1 MHDRADPEL
10 DEQLRYDA
18 ERDID
23 WSPRQPRPVFAALR
37 RDTIAVAEALE
48 TLRPWLER
56 ANVARGD
63 ILATGSRIGLVRED
77 VWPRRDGSYGVLS
90 LDSLL
95 KTDSDVNA
103 ALFPDTAR
111 AQRNLRN
118 ARLRDDNRKIWRLA
132 GHAGPGLHRAKREQ
146 IDDGALGSGEPYELD
161 AGPDDAFRARSGIP
175 NLSRDRHVDGRT
187 ELQAH
192 RNTTA
197 QMQPE
202 LTVVPHAEKFH
213 WVGVAQVD
221 PHAERRDV
229 DDCALSPQIRRFVLD
244 MAKTH
249 PESRL
254 AFYPSAILHGLS
266 SQ

>member
-10 DEQLRYDA
+10 DEQLGYDA

-23 WSPRQPRPVFAALR
+23 RSPRQPHPIFAALGR
-37 RDTIAVAEALE
+37 HTGAAAEAVKIAG
-48 TLRPWLER
+48 PWLER
-56 ANVARGD
+56 GNVARGD
-63 ILATGSRIGLVRED
+63 ICATGAHIGLARQD
-77 VWPRRDGSYGVLS
+77 LCPLRNRSDGVLS

-95 KTDSDVNA
+95 NTDSEVNA

-111 AQRNLRN
+111 AQRNLLC
-118 ARLRDDNRKIWRLA
+118 ARLSGDNRKIWRPA

-146 IDDGALGSGEPYELD
+146 IDDGALSSGEPHELD
-161 AGPDDAFRARSGIP
+161 AGPDDALRARSGIP
-175 NLSRDRHVDGRT
+175 NLARDRHVDGRT

-192 RNTTA
+192 GNATA

-202 LTVVPHAEKFH
+202 LTVVPHTEKFH

-229 DDCALSPQIRRFVLD
+229 DDCAFPPQVRRLVLD
-244 MAKTH
+244 VTKTH
-249 PESRL
+249 PECGL